1 MPASIPVVRSCRTR
15 IEEGR
20 WRIAKEGM
28 TEIRV
33 YQRTTGREQPTDPT
47 SFSTRIDPT
56 MLRILLIVMF
66 LSLSVAGMLAQ
77 DRPARP
83 ASSAGTLAAYMGSI
97 DTLLPANVRGAL
109 GRIPSTSRRLLAMKY
124 YLRRSREEI
133 ARKWAWSAEEIRRY
147 RRSREYG
154 EAAAE
159 LDKIRKRFGA
169 LNPGYAIEVKME
181 IRTLGEQ
188 IGKWNAT
195 GSIGRAAAEVIDT
208 CLKLMADSAGI
219 FASGPTSESLA
230 AFITFLREYEP
241 ATIPTVAVP
250 GLSQHGQ
257 LRAFD
262 FRIVRGGRVVA
273 GASTSSIPRAWDGAG
288 WTERLGDAICSV
300 SDRFFGPLY
309 DPYEPWHYTYV
320 R

>member
-1 MPASIPVVRSCRTR
+1 MLHILFIVILLALPVV
-15 IEEGR
+15 G
-20 WRIAKEGM
+20 
-28 TEIRV
+28 V
-33 YQRTTGREQPTDPT
+33 
-47 SFSTRIDPT
+47 
-56 MLRILLIVMF
+56 
-66 LSLSVAGMLAQ
+66 LAQ
-77 DRPARP
+77 DEPARVASP
-83 ASSAGTLAAYMGSI
+83 AAMLAAYMGSI

-109 GRIPSTSRRLLAMKY
+109 RRIPSTSRRLLAMKY

-133 ARKWAWSAEEIRRY
+133 AGKWAWSAEEITRY

-159 LDKIRKRFGA
+159 LDRIRKRFGE
-169 LNPGYAIEVKME
+169 LNPGYAIEVRME

-208 CLKLMADSAGI
+208 CLKLLADSAGS
-219 FASGPTSESLA
+219 FAPEPTSESLA
-230 AFITFLREYEP
+230 AFVTFLKEFEP

-273 GASTSSIPRAWDGAG
+273 GASTGSIPHAWDGAG